1 MKQKHLDELLM
12 DACNPSTEMAIALML
27 CKLMRGSIMV
37 EIHPTIEI
45 HKRFPPTPQYSP
57 IDLCYTIET
66 YFYPQNFIPNW
77 CCHIHMLNNIHSMEV
92 HPMGSDSHINIH
104 FIRWMKSIHHGCQ
117 LILHH
122 SFTDLHFIYYSCIRS
137 TSCDGN
143 MGGLL

>member
-1 MKQKHLDELLM
+1 
-12 DACNPSTEMAIALML
+12 
-27 CKLMRGSIMV
+27 MV

-45 HKRFPPTPQYSP
+45 HKRFPPSTPQYSP
-57 IDLCYTIET
+57 IDLCYTSEI

-77 CCHIHMLNNIHSMEV
+77 CCHIRILNNIHSMEV

-104 FIRWMKSIHHGCQ
+104 FIRWMKSIHHGCR

-143 MGGLL
+143 MDGLLLKNLPFVMIKTSS

>member
-66 YFYPQNFIPNW
+66 YFYPQNFIPN
-77 CCHIHMLNNIHSMEV
+77 
-92 HPMGSDSHINIH
+92 
-104 FIRWMKSIHHGCQ
+104 
-117 LILHH
+117 
-122 SFTDLHFIYYSCIRS
+122 
-137 TSCDGN
+137 
-143 MGGLL
+143 